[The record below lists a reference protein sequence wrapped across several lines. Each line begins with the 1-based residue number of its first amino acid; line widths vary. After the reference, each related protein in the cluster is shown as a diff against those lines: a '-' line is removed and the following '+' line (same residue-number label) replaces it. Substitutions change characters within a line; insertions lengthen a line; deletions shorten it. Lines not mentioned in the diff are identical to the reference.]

1 MSEVL
6 AAFDRYERAL
16 TDNDVTLLKELFW
29 DSSTTIRYGEA
40 ENLYGA
46 DQIHAFRAA
55 RPSGPRPRDLLS
67 VRITTFGQDFAV
79 ANADS
84 EPERKPAGAAKSDLD
99 QDGGR
104 VAHCFHARIL
114 YGHLAE
120 NGWRSRGSDCRV
132 LETLGGAR
140 LEPGTR

>member
-1 MSEVL
+1 MKIDAAEVMSEVL

-29 DSSTTIRYGEA
+29 DSATTIRYGEA

-79 ANADS
+79 ANAEFRNRS
-84 EPERKPAGAAKSDLD
+84 ESRLGRQSQTWTRIAGAWRIVS
-99 QDGGR
+99 
-104 VAHCFHARIL
+104 AHVSYMDA
-114 YGHLAE
+114 
-120 NGWRSRGSDCRV
+120 
-132 LETLGGAR
+132 
-140 LEPGTR
+140 

>member
-1 MSEVL
+1 MKIDAPEVMSEVL
-6 AAFDRYERAL
+6 AAFDRYERTL

-29 DSSTTIRYGEA
+29 DSPTTIRYGEA

-79 ANADS
+79 ANAEFRNRS
-84 EPERKPAGAAKSDLD
+84 ESRLGRQSQTWTRIAGAWRIVS
-99 QDGGR
+99 
-104 VAHCFHARIL
+104 AHVSYMDA
-114 YGHLAE
+114 
-120 NGWRSRGSDCRV
+120 
-132 LETLGGAR
+132 
-140 LEPGTR
+140 

>member
-1 MSEVL
+1 MKIDAPEVMSEVL

-29 DSSTTIRYGEA
+29 DSPTTIRYGEA
-40 ENLYGA
+40 ESLYGA

-79 ANADS
+79 ANAEFRNRS
-84 EPERKPAGAAKSDLD
+84 ESRLGRQSQTWTRIAGAWRIVS
-99 QDGGR
+99 
-104 VAHCFHARIL
+104 AHVSYMDA
-114 YGHLAE
+114 
-120 NGWRSRGSDCRV
+120 
-132 LETLGGAR
+132 
-140 LEPGTR
+140 

>member
-29 DSSTTIRYGEA
+29 DSPTTIRYGEA
-40 ENLYGA
+40 ESLCGA

-79 ANADS
+79 ANAEFRNRS
-84 EPERKPAGAAKSDLD
+84 ESRLGRQSQTWTRIAGAWRIVS
-99 QDGGR
+99 
-104 VAHCFHARIL
+104 AHVSYMDA
-114 YGHLAE
+114 
-120 NGWRSRGSDCRV
+120 
-132 LETLGGAR
+132 
-140 LEPGTR
+140 